1 MERITGIE
9 HLGGWSRDESVRAEA
24 LRHRRAAAER
34 CERAGLLRLCAPVPP
49 AAARPCC
56 TA

>member
-1 MERITGIE
+1 MERVIGIYQT
-9 HLGGWSRDESVRAEA
+9 GGWSRDETMKAEQ

-49 AAARPCC
+49 ATARPCC
-56 TA
+56 TT